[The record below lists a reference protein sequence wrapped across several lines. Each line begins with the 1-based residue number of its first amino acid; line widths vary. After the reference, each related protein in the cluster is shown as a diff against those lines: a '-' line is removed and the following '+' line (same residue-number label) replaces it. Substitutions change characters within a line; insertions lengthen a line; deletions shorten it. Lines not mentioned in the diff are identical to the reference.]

1 MAVLEIQNVTK
12 TFGGGAVR
20 AVDDFSLTVG
30 NGELVCLL
38 GPSGSGKSTLLRMVG
53 GFETPTGGS
62 IRIDGE
68 EVTKAPP

>member
-12 TFGGGAVR
+12 MFGGHVR

-38 GPSGSGKSTLLRMVG
+38 GP
-53 GFETPTGGS
+53 
-62 IRIDGE
+62 
-68 EVTKAPP
+68 